1 MSAPLD
7 PQAAL
12 RLYHLAY
19 IELGVQSF
27 DEAVEVARRY
37 VAGLFEITD
46 ADRQRAPQTCRE
58 LRKLREEASA
68 G

>member
-1 MSAPLD
+1 MLD
-7 PQAAL
+7 PQRAL

-19 IELGVQSF
+19 VELGVTSF

-37 VAGLFEITD
+37 VAGKFEIAD
-46 ADRQRAPQTCRE
+46 ADRRRAPQTCRLLRS
-58 LRKLREEASA
+58 LRKEAPA

>member
-7 PQAAL
+7 PHAAL

-46 ADRQRAPQTCRE
+46 ADRRRAPLTCRE
-58 LRKLREEASA
+58 LRKLRGEAPA